1 MATPDYDAYA
11 TKVRAD
17 FERIAANLLD
27 LDADPATKL
36 LQTGGL
42 TGKSAERAKAATD
55 ALARMWTVLPA
66 LRAQL
71 DLADEERAKGR
82 KADQALLEKILSGD
96 SVVIDTASVPAA
108 KRSALGTATQT
119 TAVSEAEAMDIQIED
134 YATAGDTIGAIG
146 AAWRDGLHIVDEARV
161 TLTGFDPAIGGFPQ
175 ADYARRLVDQTTSV
189 AAGDPLALGDQL
201 APLRTAVDAAKKAY
215 AEVVAR
221 RDNLVGEI
229 DSASA
234 QLKRIDD
241 LVRSGANSLDLARE
255 KIADPAGLL
264 APLDPADVLDAPGRG
279 LTAWLERIRA
289 TAQTEWKAAV
299 NGLDA
304 WRRVADGTEVAARQI
319 ADANRRPLDERNEL
333 RGLLQG
339 LSAKAA
345 SRGLAED
352 RKLSAAHKAAKDLLW
367 AAPCDLAASK
377 DAVSAF
383 AETLDRA
390 LQRASRP
397 TGGTDA

>member
-1 MATPDYDAYA
+1 MGCTSSTRPGSPSPGSTPPSAASPRPTTPAAWSTRPPPSPPGTPWPWATNSPRYA
-11 TKVRAD
+11 LRWTPR
-17 FERIAANLLD
+17 RRRT
-27 LDADPATKL
+27 PR
-36 LQTGGL
+36 
-42 TGKSAERAKAATD
+42 SWPAATT
-55 ALARMWTVLPA
+55 W
-66 LRAQL
+66 
-71 DLADEERAKGR
+71 
-82 KADQALLEKILSGD
+82 
-96 SVVIDTASVPAA
+96 SV
-108 KRSALGTATQT
+108 
-119 TAVSEAEAMDIQIED
+119 
-134 YATAGDTIGAIG
+134 
-146 AAWRDGLHIVDEARV
+146 
-161 TLTGFDPAIGGFPQ
+161 
-175 ADYARRLVDQTTSV
+175 
-189 AAGDPLALGDQL
+189 
-201 APLRTAVDAAKKAY
+201 
-215 AEVVAR
+215 
-221 RDNLVGEI
+221 EI

-279 LTAWLERIRA
+279 LTAWLERIRV